1 MARQVNQEG
10 LELVKRF
17 EGLRTQA
24 YRCPAGVW
32 TIGYGH
38 TKGVRPDMKITA
50 EQADELLRQDLAES
64 GEQVER
70 LVRVKLTDSQFS
82 ALASFVFNVGAGNL
96 QNSTLL
102 RRLNAGDYDAVPSEL
117 AKWVKA
123 TDPRTGKK
131 VTLAGLVKR
140 RAAEGE
146 LWLTTESDDPFLN
159 SPDMPQSVHADEA
172 RVVYVVTARSG
183 LRLREGAGTTF
194 ETLQVLPE
202 NTRVFIV
209 KEKNGW
215 AAVDLQGDDVVDGW
229 VSQDFLRPLPAQ

>member
-1 MARQVNQEG
+1 MTRQINQEG
-10 LELVKRF
+10 LELVKHF

-38 TKGVRPDMKITA
+38 TDGVKPGMNITEEEA
-50 EQADELLRQDLAES
+50 EEKLRQDLAEA

-70 LVRVKLTDSQFS
+70 LVRVPLTENQFS
-82 ALASFVFNVGAGNL
+82 SLVSFVFNAGAGNL
-96 QNSTLL
+96 QISTLL

-123 TDPRTGKK
+123 TDPKTGKK
-131 VTLAGLVKR
+131 VTLSGLVKR

-146 LWLTTESDDPFLN
+146 LWLRTGSDDPFVN

-183 LRLREGAGTTF
+183 LKLREGAGTTF
-194 ETLQVLPE
+194 DVLQVLPHA
-202 NTRVFIV
+202 TRVFVV
-209 KEKNGW
+209 KEKDGW
-215 AAVDLQGDDVVDGW
+215 AAVDLQGDGVLDGW
-229 VSQDFLRPLPAQ
+229 MSLDFLSPLKE